1 MKISLDYIDSTYKFK
16 GEWDIESKCGLKII
30 QRADNTVVIVT
41 ELPDN
46 PGTQITSFSSELAQ
60 QIAKTHNINPEEL
73 VYIEHSPD
81 MQSKLSFYSESF
93 YLVNFE
99 IENGKFSSPQWE
111 KFTKE
116 QVDQLMAQ
124 TSK

>member
-1 MKISLDYIDSTYKFK
+1 MKISLDYIDSTFEFK
-16 GEWDIESKCGLKII
+16 GEWDIESKCGIKIVNG
-30 QRADNTVVIVT
+30 RDKTVVVVT

-46 PGTQITSFSSELAQ
+46 PGTQITTFSAELAE
-60 QIAKTHNINPEEL
+60 QITKTHNITPEKL

-111 KFTKE
+111 KYTKE
-116 QVDQLMAQ
+116 QVDHLIAQ
-124 TSK
+124 